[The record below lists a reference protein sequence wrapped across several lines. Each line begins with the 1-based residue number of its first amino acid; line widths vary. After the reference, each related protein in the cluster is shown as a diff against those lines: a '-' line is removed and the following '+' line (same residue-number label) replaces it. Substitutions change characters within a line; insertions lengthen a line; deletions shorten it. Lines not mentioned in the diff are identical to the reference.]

1 MPLAAVEDDA
11 WQAVRELKP
20 GAELRVYKQ
29 GAKDPLAAKF
39 DSLGADSLIVTTK
52 SGQFSIPKLEIQRV
66 DCRRPGAGAGLLKR
80 TRAARKV
87 NAHGAEVTGNTTPG
101 PYTTVKTGFDLPIK
115 SAFYTVYPPPPPPPA
130 K

>member
-1 MPLAAVEDDA
+1 MPLAAADDDP

-20 GAELRVYKQ
+20 GVELRVYKQ
-29 GAKDPLAAKF
+29 GLKDPLPAKF

-52 SGQFSIPKLEIQRV
+52 SGQLSIPKQEIQRV
-66 DCRRPGAGAGLLKR
+66 DCRRPGGRLLKK
-80 TRAARKV
+80 TRADRKV
-87 NAHGAEVTGNTTPG
+87 NAQGAEVTSNTIPG
-101 PYTTVKTGFDLPIK
+101 ATTTVKTGFDLPLK